1 MNDNFVILTPA
12 EVCEIISPADPD
24 NIAHIGQG
32 LYRARWIGAVVPADD
47 VKAIESNARALIT
60 SQKRLRAEK
69 DGVSGY
75 EVLFKVK
82 AVREKDQEQ

>member
-32 LYRARWIGAVVPADD
+32 LYRARWIGTVVPADD